1 MSDNVTYI
9 FPGGAEI
16 VMDTLLVPRKG
27 EVVMVEG
34 KTYRVANVAWDVK
47 IAFNGSLRG
56 SGALVD
62 LVDSDEYLSDRSLIT
77 GSKTS
82 WSEARID
89 ATRPA
94 TNFSP
99 SPWIPKPRRMPTWAE
114 WRKRW
119 LGNDSGGEE

>member
-34 KTYRVANVAWDVK
+34 KTYRVANVAWEIK

-62 LVDSDEYLSDRSLIT
+62 LVDADEYPSDRSLIT

-89 ATRPA
+89 TAKPA
-94 TNFSP
+94 TNFAPFP
-99 SPWIPKPRRMPTWAE
+99 SASKPRRMTTWAE
-114 WRKRW
+114 RCKRW
-119 LGNDSGGEE
+119 LGNDSGGEK